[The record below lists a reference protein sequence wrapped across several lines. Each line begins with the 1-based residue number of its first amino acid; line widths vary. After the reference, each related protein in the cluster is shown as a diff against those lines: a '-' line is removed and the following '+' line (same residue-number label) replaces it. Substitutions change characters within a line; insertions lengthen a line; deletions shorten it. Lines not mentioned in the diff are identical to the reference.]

1 MENFGNF
8 NNIRHRNI
16 EQQLLQ
22 FFTSEEPKIQ
32 EKKQMPDLL
41 EFNYTK
47 FRKPYT
53 TYLKH
58 RRFKS
63 KDQGSISNI
72 ISNQNINENFI
83 IPFQNNVN
91 LPYITQ
97 KQFYNQK
104 KKPNK
109 KEIHSYFKDKKNL
122 FNYKNLFQ
130 PNKKNFS
137 EADLE
142 NLINNKNNE
151 LNNTNINNNN
161 LNNNIIYNNN
171 TNDNNTNNNNLN
183 NNNINNNNVNNN
195 NINNNNLNN
204 NIINNNNFN
213 NINNINMKKINFNNI
228 NDNHINVLN
237 SISQREKSQKPKF
250 NFNNIHIKIK
260 EKQKQKIKNI
270 EKENEI
276 SKQTSIISSYHTI
289 SIPGGKGLNKK
300 QNQDSYLN
308 ITKKEINYPLQ
319 VFGIFDGHGSKGN
332 IVSEY
337 IKQYFNNYFTKSET
351 SKYFSS
357 NFIDRNQ
364 DLFIYFKIRNFEV
377 VKTLYI
383 SCEKNL
389 QNEPK
394 LKFPNC
400 DLSGSTCNLI
410 LIFDNK
416 NIICSNIG
424 DCRSILIKKN
434 NEIIQLS
441 KDHKPNLKEEK
452 DRILLNDGII
462 EKKIKNGKM
471 DYFIFLKGQNIPYLN
486 ISRSFGDLIGKS
498 IGVLNEPF
506 IYDFDIEEEEG
517 KCIIIGSS
525 GIWEFVSNEKI
536 RDIVIENEFKDNRN
550 VICAEKIVEYAKK
563 IWGMNCD
570 TYDDITVTVIYFN

>member
-8 NNIRHRNI
+8 NNIHRRNI

-22 FFTSEEPKIQ
+22 FFSSEEPKIS
-32 EKKQMPDLL
+32 EKKQIPDLL

-58 RRFKS
+58 RRIKS
-63 KDQGSISNI
+63 KDQNSFSNI
-72 ISNQNINENFI
+72 TSNQNTIENFI
-83 IPFQNNVN
+83 IPYQNNVN

-130 PNKKNFS
+130 QNKKNVS
-137 EADLE
+137 QTDLE
-142 NLINNKNNE
+142 HLAINKNNNN
-151 LNNTNINNNN
+151 LNNYNINNNN
-161 LNNNIIYNNN
+161 LNNNNLNNN
-171 TNDNNTNNNNLN
+171 NLNNNNLN
-183 NNNINNNNVNNN
+183 NNNINNINNT
-195 NINNNNLNN
+195 NIN
-204 NIINNNNFN
+204 
-213 NINNINMKKINFNNI
+213 KINLNNI
-228 NDNHINVLN
+228 NDNNINSLN
-237 SISQREKSQKPKF
+237 SNSQREKTEKPKF
-250 NFNNIHIKIK
+250 NFNHIHIKIK
-260 EKQKQKIKNI
+260 EKQKQTIKNI

-276 SKQTSIISSYHTI
+276 SNETSIISSYHTI
-289 SIPGGKGLNKK
+289 SIPGGKGMIKK

-308 ITKKEINYPLQ
+308 ITKKEIKYPLQ
-319 VFGIFDGHGSKGN
+319 VFGIFDGHGPKGN

-337 IKQYFNNYFTKSET
+337 IKKFFNNYFTNSQT

-357 NFIDRNQ
+357 NFLDRKN
-364 DLFIYFKIRNFEV
+364 DLFIYFKIRDFEV
-377 VKTLYI
+377 IKTLYI

-389 QNEPK
+389 LNEPQ

-424 DCRSILIKKN
+424 DCRSIMIKKN

-452 DRILLNDGII
+452 DRILSNDGLI
-462 EKKIKNGKM
+462 KKKMKNGKM

-498 IGVLNEPF
+498 IGMINEPF
-506 IYDFDIEEEEG
+506 ICDFDIEEEEG
-517 KCIIIGSS
+517 KCIIFGSS
-525 GIWEFVSNEKI
+525 GVWEFISNEKI
-536 RDIVIENEFKDNRN
+536 RDIVIENEMKENRN
-550 VICAEKIVEYAKK
+550 VICAEKIVEYVKK

>member
-63 KDQGSISNI
+63 KDQGSFSNI

-122 FNYKNLFQ
+122 FNYKNIFQ
-130 PNKKNFS
+130 QNKKNFS
-137 EADLE
+137 ATDLD
-142 NLINNKNNE
+142 NLKYNNNNY
-151 LNNTNINNNN
+151 LNNNNMNNNNNNNNNINNNN
-161 LNNNIIYNNN
+161 INNNINNKN
-171 TNDNNTNNNNLN
+171 LNNNNLN
-183 NNNINNNNVNNN
+183 NNNT
-195 NINNNNLNN
+195 L
-204 NIINNNNFN
+204 N
-213 NINNINMKKINFNNI
+213 NINNINLDKINFNNI
-228 NDNHINVLN
+228 KDNEIN
-237 SISQREKSQKPKF
+237 SQIEKNEKPKF
-250 NFNNIHIKIK
+250 NFSNIHIKIK
-260 EKQKQKIKNI
+260 QKPNEKII
-270 EKENEI
+270 EKETST
-276 SKQTSIISSYHTI
+276 SKQQSIISSYHTI
-289 SIPGGKGLNKK
+289 SIPGGKGMIKK
-300 QNQDSYLN
+300 QNQVSYLN
-308 ITKKEINYPLQ
+308 LTKNEIKYPVQ
-319 VFGIFDGHGSKGN
+319 VFGIFEGHGKNGN
-332 IVSEY
+332 IISEF
-337 IKQYFNNYFTKSET
+337 IKKYFNKYFTKSET

-357 NFIDRNQ
+357 NFINRKN
-364 DLFIYFKIRNFEV
+364 DLFIYFKIRNFEAI
-377 VKTLYI
+377 KTLYI

-389 QNEPK
+389 LNEPQ

-424 DCRSILIKKN
+424 NCRSIMIKKN

-452 DRILLNDGII
+452 DRILLNEGII
-462 EKKIKNGKM
+462 EKKIKNGKI
-471 DYFIFLKGQNIPYLN
+471 DYFIFLKGQNIPNLN

-498 IGVLNEPF
+498 IGIINEPF
-506 IYDFDIEEEEG
+506 ICDFDIEEEDG
-517 KCIIIGSS
+517 KCIIFGNS

-550 VICAEKIVEYAKK
+550 VVCAQEIVEFVKK
-563 IWGMNCD
+563 VWGMNCD
-570 TYDDITVTVIYFN
+570 SYNDITVTVIYF